1 MIPGEMVSRR
11 DELWGRKLL
20 VRRELRA
27 LAFNRRTEGGVLRIR
42 LHVDQMKRRLFAAE
56 GAAAIGCQ
64 RANAGLDR
72 DLIIVRISKVFLG
85 T

>member
-1 MIPGEMVSRR
+1 MIPGELVRGR
-11 DELWGRKLL
+11 DELWGRRLL

-27 LAFNRRTEGGVLRIR
+27 LAFNRPTKGVLRIR
-42 LHVDQMKRRLFAAE
+42 LHVDQMERRLFAAE

-72 DLIIVRISKVFLG
+72 DLIIVFLG